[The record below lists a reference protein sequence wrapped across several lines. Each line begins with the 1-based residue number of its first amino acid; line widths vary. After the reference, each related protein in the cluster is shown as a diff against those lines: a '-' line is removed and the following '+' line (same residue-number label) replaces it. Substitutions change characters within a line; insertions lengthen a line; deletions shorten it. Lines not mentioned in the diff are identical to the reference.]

1 MLAIVRPDSWELPL
15 FLHVAGAL
23 AFVGSLILT
32 LVLVGAGTPS
42 RTTYRALL
50 WGVLPSFLVMR
61 IAAQWLLSEENL
73 EDAEL
78 AWIDI
83 GFIATD
89 PAAVLLIASLVIAGI
104 AARRGNATPRWVTG
118 LTGVM
123 LALSLVAVWAMTTKP
138 V

>member
-1 MLAIVRPDSWELPL
+1 M
-15 FLHVAGAL
+15 
-23 AFVGSLILT
+23 
-32 LVLVGAGTPS
+32 
-42 RTTYRALL
+42 
-50 WGVLPSFLVMR
+50 LPSFLVMR

-104 AARRGNATPRWVTG
+104 AARRGNATRAG
-118 LTGVM
+118 SRG
-123 LALSLVAVWAMTTKP
+123 
-138 V
+138 